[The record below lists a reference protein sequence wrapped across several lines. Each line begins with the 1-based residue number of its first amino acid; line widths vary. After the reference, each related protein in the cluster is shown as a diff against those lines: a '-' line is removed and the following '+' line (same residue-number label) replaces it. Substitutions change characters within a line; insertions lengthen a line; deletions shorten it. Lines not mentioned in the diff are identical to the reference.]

1 MARGQGRAW
10 AWWRWAKGSR
20 ENGDM
25 CNIDNNKNKVK
36 KEDRKWKKSH
46 WQKQTVKAVAQPT
59 IKLVQILKGKNR
71 MSVCDY
77 NNNLSQ
83 GSPTPGPSG
92 PVRNWS
98 SEGGELHLLAR
109 QEVSGRWAS
118 EASSVLTASPH
129 HSHYCLSSVSYQI
142 SGGIRFSKEHEPYCE
157 LCMRGI

>member
-1 MARGQGRAW
+1 M
-10 AWWRWAKGSR
+10 
-20 ENGDM
+20 
-25 CNIDNNKNKVK
+25 
-36 KEDRKWKKSH
+36 
-46 WQKQTVKAVAQPT
+46 AQPT

-98 SEGGELHLLAR
+98 SEGGELHLLAQ

-118 EASSVLTASPH
+118 EASSVCTADLHRYRQQCSDGQREGGTEAGRREQRGGWE
-129 HSHYCLSSVSYQI
+129 CL
-142 SGGIRFSKEHEPYCE
+142 
-157 LCMRGI
+157 